1 MGRGSATDIP
11 GQVPPPP
18 GLPGKLPGSPRP
30 WDSNAPHT
38 LSCFPHPGTVG
49 EPWGCL
55 PSSSLPLHPAWWA
68 AASWG
73 GQLRRRK
80 DNYRQSLRPG
90 LRPGVAACSAFT
102 PTARP
107 LKDSLGHRH
116 PNPRQGTT
124 PPLTECPPGL
134 GSVQKDFRRTPLHPP
149 PDRLR
154 AQDCRV
160 SGQWPYLG
168 DWRPLQT
175 RGAPR
180 EENGPRSRGWG
191 HLAGARLPSPGIRRQ
206 LGLPAGRRN
215 VKVRPPAHPSARDG
229 LAAPPA
235 RPPAARL
242 SGRGLRR

>member
-30 WDSNAPHT
+30 WDSGAPHT

-49 EPWGCL
+49 EPWGRL

-149 PDRLR
+149 YLTG
-154 AQDCRV
+154 
-160 SGQWPYLG
+160 SGHRTAGSLANGPILE
-168 DWRPLQT
+168 T
-175 RGAPR
+175 GAPSR
-180 EENGPRSRGWG
+180 PEGHPAKRMGLGPESWG
-191 HLAGARLPSPGIRRQ
+191 PEAGGT
-206 LGLPAGRRN
+206 
-215 VKVRPPAHPSARDG
+215 
-229 LAAPPA
+229 
-235 RPPAARL
+235 
-242 SGRGLRR
+242 